1 MQDGGAHPGGDAA
14 AHHRRHG
21 MLPSQGYKATRMQGR
36 SSQAAG
42 LLGPWA
48 KQAGAGRRGEA
59 LLIHT
64 HTHTPQPL
72 SKHWGIIS
80 PFNHKKQICACHQ
93 RAVRM
98 KAAAQTSMGDTHTHR
113 GEKKKSC
120 RNPNP
125 AISSLFISSL
135 YGAPQGKCYQTASEH
150 LIQQRP
156 SFGRRTKAK
165 KNKR

>member
-48 KQAGAGRRGEA
+48 KQAGAGRRREA

-64 HTHTPQPL
+64 HTLPNPSLNTGVLFLLLITRNRSVHAISGLCGWRQL
-72 SKHWGIIS
+72 LRLQWG
-80 PFNHKKQICACHQ
+80 
-93 RAVRM
+93 
-98 KAAAQTSMGDTHTHR
+98 THTHTE
-113 GEKKKSC
+113 EKRKKAAETQILQFL
-120 RNPNP
+120 PF
-125 AISSLFISSL
+125 LFPV
-135 YGAPQGKCYQTASEH
+135 YMEH
-150 LIQQRP
+150 
-156 SFGRRTKAK
+156 RRENAT
-165 KNKR
+165 RQLQSI